1 MNWIVLGSAAL
12 LFAASVAILLYVRK
26 GLVQYTTQLMYS
38 LDAVLAGEAWVDL
51 REDRETLNGKLQA
64 KLCQLNEVLDCL
76 LYTSPSPRDP

>member
-38 LDAVLAGEAWVDL
+38 LDAVLAG
-51 REDRETLNGKLQA
+51 RHGSICGK
-64 KLCQLNEVLDCL
+64 
-76 LYTSPSPRDP
+76 TGRH